1 MNPDYVQSLQTS
13 HHFPADLT
21 YRLFPSELAYLID
34 DLYESTQLP
43 LELIFNTVLATLS
56 LSCQSL
62 VDVVHPH
69 TNMPEPCSLYL
80 LAIAEPGARKTT
92 INRLVMNP
100 CYEFADRLIQQYEE
114 RNKDYKTELQIWN
127 TRQKALAA
135 NLRKAVNR
143 GYPGEQEEEALRNH
157 ERNKPTRPVRPNFI
171 YEDVSLKAL
180 VEGLNEHPE
189 AGVISDE
196 AVTFFRSYLKN
207 YPGLLNKAWSGQPFD
222 FGRADEK
229 YHIAPC
235 LTFSL
240 MSQPDVFTNYIN
252 KNDVLARGSG
262 FLSRFLF
269 SQAGSTSR
277 VRDYTTGEF
286 GTIPTLENFH
296 KKINGFLLNHN
307 INFPGMSTE
316 RKTLKLAKKALG
328 EWQENQIKIE
338 RKALAGGEWEHI
350 RDIVLKA
357 GSNILRIAGLFT
369 CYCYKDAEEIES
381 IALFKAMHLMDW
393 YLEEAST
400 IFYPMSARCQFEQDA
415 CELYAWIMTRI
426 RQNNWRA
433 IRKTDIE
440 RYGPNRLRRAE
451 KLTPVL
457 NQLICQGYLCIIRMR
472 THQTLYVSVRYNNGC
487 IPPFGAM
494 PYESFDI
501 VPSENSHNAKT
512 YHVNISPELIPPF
525 ALSFS
530 TNGLF

>member
-1 MNPDYVQSLQTS
+1 
-13 HHFPADLT
+13 
-21 YRLFPSELAYLID
+21 
-34 DLYESTQLP
+34 
-43 LELIFNTVLATLS
+43 
-56 LSCQSL
+56 
-62 VDVVHPH
+62 
-69 TNMPEPCSLYL
+69 
-80 LAIAEPGARKTT
+80 
-92 INRLVMNP
+92 
-100 CYEFADRLIQQYEE
+100 
-114 RNKDYKTELQIWN
+114 
-127 TRQKALAA
+127 
-135 NLRKAVNR
+135 
-143 GYPGEQEEEALRNH
+143 
-157 ERNKPTRPVRPNFI
+157 
-171 YEDVSLKAL
+171 
-180 VEGLNEHPE
+180 E

-229 YHIAPC
+229 YHITPR

-252 KNDVLARGSG
+252 KNDVLAWGSG

-269 SQAGSTSR
+269 SQTGSPSR
-277 VRDYTTGEF
+277 VRDYTRGEF
-286 GTIPTLENFH
+286 RTKPTLEKFH
-296 KKINGFLLNHN
+296 KKINGFLLSHN
-307 INFPGMSTE
+307 INSPGMSTE

-357 GSNILRIAGLFT
+357 GSNILRIAGIFT

-381 IALFKAMHLMDW
+381 IALFKAMHLMGW

-457 NQLICQGYLCIIRMR
+457 NQLIAQNYFRIIKMR
-472 THQTLYVSVRYNNGC
+472 SHQALYVSALDNNGY
-487 IPPFGAM
+487 ILPFGAM
-494 PYESFDI
+494 SYEPFDI
-501 VPSENSHNAKT
+501 VPPQYNHNAKT
-512 YHVNISPELIPPF
+512 YSVVIPP
-525 ALSFS
+525 ALIQSFTPDS
-530 TNGLF
+530 SAYTLF